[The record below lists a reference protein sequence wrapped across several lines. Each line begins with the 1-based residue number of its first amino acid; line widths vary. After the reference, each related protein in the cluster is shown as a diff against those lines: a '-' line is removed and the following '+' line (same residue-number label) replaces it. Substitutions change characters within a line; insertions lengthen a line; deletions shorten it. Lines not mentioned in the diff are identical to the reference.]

1 MRSILDSDDFWGNKI
16 EECII
21 RPPIQRD
28 FFFLYIPS
36 SFGAKNKLNISV
48 DLIVGGHKPVR
59 VQALLHSLV
68 DVSYSIEFDFVRL
81 TTPG

>member
-1 MRSILDSDDFWGNKI
+1 MYYSSPKSKVISFLNIL
-16 EECII
+16 
-21 RPPIQRD
+21 
-28 FFFLYIPS
+28 S

-48 DLIVGGHKPVR
+48 DLILGGHKPVR
-59 VQALLHSLV
+59 VQALLHLLLV

>member
-1 MRSILDSDDFWGNKI
+1 MYYSSPKSKVISFFNIL
-16 EECII
+16 
-21 RPPIQRD
+21 
-28 FFFLYIPS
+28 S

-48 DLIVGGHKPVR
+48 DLILGGHKP
-59 VQALLHSLV
+59 ALLHLLLV

>member
-1 MRSILDSDDFWGNKI
+1 MYYSSPKSKVISFFNIL
-16 EECII
+16 
-21 RPPIQRD
+21 
-28 FFFLYIPS
+28 S

-48 DLIVGGHKPVR
+48 DLILGGHKPVR
-59 VQALLHSLV
+59 VQAFLHLLLV

>member
-1 MRSILDSDDFWGNKI
+1 MYYSSPKSKVISFFNIL
-16 EECII
+16 
-21 RPPIQRD
+21 
-28 FFFLYIPS
+28 S

-48 DLIVGGHKPVR
+48 DLILGGHKPVR
-59 VQALLHSLV
+59 VQALLHLLLV

>member
-1 MRSILDSDDFWGNKI
+1 MYYSSPKSKVISFFNKI
-16 EECII
+16 
-21 RPPIQRD
+21 
-28 FFFLYIPS
+28 IPS

-48 DLIVGGHKPVR
+48 DLIMGGHKPVK
-59 VQALLHSLV
+59 VQALLHLLLV